1 MALTNSN
8 THKFQS
14 GELVTADKLNNT
26 QIIQGDNTTVNDA
39 FTGSPGQITYDN
51 QTKKVRLHDGSTA
64 GGFVL
69 QRASDASNISGG
81 DIGTTELADGGVTT
95 SKIADDAVTADK
107 LAETYSL
114 STHSH
119 DDATTTDSGFLSATD
134 KSKIDNDFLVASD
147 LSTVS
152 EASKPNVG
160 GPPTGSGGFHNTVI
174 TTATSTGNNITYD
187 VSAKGAPANA
197 KFAIITFELVGNVVP
212 SCNVYV
218 YNATNFANGHKVY
231 SNFSDKAQGLCAQ
244 FLCPIQSNGNIYIRV
259 DNAGGGT
266 SYTMKYMGYI

>member
-26 QIIQGDNTTVNDA
+26 QIIQGDNTSANDA

-51 QTKKVRLHDGSTA
+51 QTKKVRLHDGITA

-69 QRASDASNISGG
+69 QRTSDASNISSG
-81 DIGTTELADGGVTT
+81 DIGTTELANGAVTT
-95 SKIADDAVTADK
+95 DKIADDAVTADK

-114 STHSH
+114 STHTH
-119 DDATTTDSGFLSATD
+119 ADATTTDSGFLSATD

-160 GPPTGSGGFHNTVI
+160 GVATGSGGFDNTVI
-174 TTATSTGNNITYD
+174 SASNASGNNITYS
-187 VSAKGAPANA
+187 VTTKGAPANA
-197 KFAIITFELVGNVVP
+197 KFAIVTFELVGNVVP

-218 YNATNFANGHKVY
+218 FNTTNFANGHKVY

-244 FLCPIQSNGNIYIRV
+244 FLCPIQSNGNIYLRV

-266 SYTMKYMGYI
+266 GYTMKYMGYI